1 MVPAEGRLSARRTA
15 PFHIQ
20 FELEKSEGPIREQ
33 KGGRVQGRAIR
44 VFRTDGRLAV
54 GGEVAF
60 RLWVCEPGKEP
71 TGEAYIYCDDLRRAT
86 YIEAYLY
93 GIPPKLEIAAYEFGV
108 IDEPSE
114 HPSLTVEELEN
125 WLATLK
131 NPDPRS
137 IRREE
142 PNAPR
147 PMVSKPKKWQFW
159 KA

>member
-1 MVPAEGRLSARRTA
+1 L
-15 PFHIQ
+15 
-20 FELEKSEGPIREQ
+20 ELEKSEGLIREQ
-33 KGGRVQGRAIR
+33 KGGMVQGRAIR

-60 RLWVCEPGKEP
+60 RLCVCQPGEEP
-71 TGEAYIYCDDLRRAT
+71 TGEAYIHCDDLMRAT
-86 YIEAYLY
+86 YIEAYLW
-93 GIPPKLEIAAYEFGV
+93 GIPPELEIAAQEFGV

-125 WLATLK
+125 WLDRFN

-137 IRREE
+137 IKWEE

-147 PMVSKPKKWQFW
+147 PMGSKPRKRWQFW